1 MQVHCIDHRQLV
13 HFLQRPPWR
22 PASATE
28 GELQAVFREML
39 DRADEFV
46 PSAAGSI
53 FLDDPLVE
61 DPAQPELVLVACFG
75 AIADRLVGLRMPT
88 TTGIAGAVYRS
99 GRPYRSVAPAADPLF
114 EPGPIEA
121 LGYEVR
127 SVICAPLE
135 VGGVTVGVLELL
147 NRLERERYT
156 ASDLELLRIFAR
168 TISASL
174 ANAVDA
180 QRAMEMSRR
189 DDLTGLYNDRHLHH
203 SLSRTV
209 AGALVG
215 GSECGLI
222 FLDLDHFK
230 GVNDRHGHLVGSR
243 VLSEVGGIL
252 RQILPGHAVAARYG
266 GDEFVV
272 VAPGSSLQETLW
284 IAETIRLNI
293 EEAVFLESADVADPV
308 SYPALRIRGTVT
320 CSLGVATLDDDVI
333 PRLGRKAEAVNAKNE
348 LMRVAD
354 ANMYLA
360 KAAGRN
366 RIVYGDGKVLAPM
379 ERPGLEHADPRSG

>member
-1 MQVHCIDHRQLV
+1 MQVHCIDNRDLGP
-13 HFLQRPPWR
+13 FLQRPPSR
-22 PASATE
+22 PAFATE
-28 GELQAVFREML
+28 GELQEVFREIL
-39 DRADEFV
+39 ERADEFV
-46 PSAAGSI
+46 PSEAGSI

-61 DPAQPELVLVACFG
+61 DPSEAELVLVACFG

-114 EPGPIEA
+114 EPGPVEA

-135 VGGVTVGVLELL
+135 IEGVPVGVLELL
-147 NRLERERYT
+147 NRRDRDRFA

-180 QRAMEMSRR
+180 QRATEMSRR

-203 SLSRTV
+203 SLSQTV
-209 AGALVG
+209 GTSLAD

-243 VLSEVGGIL
+243 VLSEVGGVL
-252 RQILPGHAVAARYG
+252 RQILPGQALAARYG

-293 EEAVFLESADVADPV
+293 EEAVFLQTADAADPV

-333 PRLGRKAEAVNAKNE
+333 PRLGRWAAAVTAKNE

-366 RIVYGDGKVLAPM
+366 RIVYGDGRVLAAG
-379 ERPGLEHADPRSG
+379 ERSGLEQADPPAG